1 MQTLL
6 CTLATLS
13 DPGETY
19 GILAYRTRIAACD
32 LKEGIDFRS
41 LYLTGLYRFT
51 LSHCGSCTPLPTLKP
66 HLAALAPRLCAGCLL
81 GFTGRGLSPR
91 CIVCTEPA
99 HLSSRILYHTPA
111 KKASR
116 RAGSARIH

>member
-32 LKEGIDFRS
+32 LKEGIGFRP

-66 HLAALAPRLCAGCLL
+66 HLAVLAPRLCTGCLL

-99 HLSSRILYHTPA
+99 HVE
-111 KKASR
+111 
-116 RAGSARIH
+116 